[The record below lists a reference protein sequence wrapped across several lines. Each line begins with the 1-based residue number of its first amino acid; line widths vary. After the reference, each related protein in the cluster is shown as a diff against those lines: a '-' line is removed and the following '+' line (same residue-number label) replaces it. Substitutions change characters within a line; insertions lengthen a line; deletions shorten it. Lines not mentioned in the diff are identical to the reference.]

1 MLYALVDKFLM
12 NDFTNLILDNL
23 KKENTEN
30 IIFDIGCF
38 QGNFS
43 RRLKKQIKTKNTH
56 FFLFDPN
63 PNLKISDFEYN
74 KLALSNKEEVRDY
87 YLNDFFPS
95 SGSSLKTIAKDDKLW
110 NFSRKLLSLNLN
122 KGFSSHK
129 IKTDT
134 LDNFCINNK
143 INKIDVLKIDAEGSE
158 LEILLGG
165 KNILKYTYMIQV
177 EILGTK
183 NNFTEVYSEI
193 CSFLQKNYNYRILV
207 EKDIWSLRILS
218 NMKAKDVLFIKNTN

>member
-43 RRLKKQIKTKNTH
+43 RKLKKQIKTKNTH

-74 KLALSNKEEVRDY
+74 KLALSNKEEVQDY

-95 SGSSLKTIAKDDKLW
+95 SGSSLKTIVKDDKLW

-134 LDNFCINNK
+134 LDNFCISNK

-165 KNILKYTYMIQV
+165 KNILKYTYMIQI

-193 CSFLQKNYNYRILV
+193 CSFLKKNYNYRILI
-207 EKDIWSLRILS
+207 EKNIWSLEIFS

>member
-38 QGNFS
+38 RGNFS
-43 RRLKKQIKTKNTH
+43 RKLKKQIKTKNTH

-87 YLNDFFPS
+87 FFNDFFPS

-165 KNILKYTYMIQV
+165 KNILKYTYMIQI

-193 CSFLQKNYNYRILV
+193 CSFLKKNYNYRILI
-207 EKDIWSLRILS
+207 EKNIWSLKIFS